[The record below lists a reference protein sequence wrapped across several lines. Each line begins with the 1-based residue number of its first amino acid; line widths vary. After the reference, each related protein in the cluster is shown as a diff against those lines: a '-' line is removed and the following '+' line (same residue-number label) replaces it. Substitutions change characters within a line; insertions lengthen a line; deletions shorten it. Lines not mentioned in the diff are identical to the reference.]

1 MLERVSAAGYG
12 RLGDVQ
18 PTGWGGA
25 VPYRGLILDFAGVMT
40 IPFRA
45 SIHAW
50 CVGQGLS
57 FDAWA
62 NAVSGHAAGRSLY
75 ADLELGRVSQAE
87 WNTATAMLLGVDPDD
102 LMGRVHAQVCA
113 EPSMVELARR
123 ARQAGLTVALLS
135 NSYGRDPYD
144 PYTATG
150 VWELFDHHVI
160 SEAEGIA
167 KPDPRIYAAT
177 LERMGLT
184 ADQCLFV
191 DDTAANL
198 LPAQTLGIDTVLADG
213 RDVARRVAALLDLP
227 PASCTPWP

>member
-1 MLERVSAAGYG
+1 MS
-12 RLGDVQ
+12 
-18 PTGWGGA
+18 
-25 VPYRGLILDFAGVMT
+25 YRGLILDFAGVMT

-50 CVGQGLS
+50 CTSHGLS

-75 ADLELGRVSQAE
+75 AGLELGRVSQTE
-87 WNTATAMLLGVDPDD
+87 WNTATAMLLGVDPDN
-102 LMGRVHAQVCA
+102 LMGRVHAQVRA
-113 EPSMVELARR
+113 EPSMVALARR
-123 ARQAGLTVALLS
+123 ARRAGLTVTLLS

-160 SEAEGIA
+160 SEAEGVA
-167 KPDPRIYAAT
+167 KPDPRIYEAT

-184 ADQCLFV
+184 AGQCLFV

-198 LPAQTLGIDTVLADG
+198 LPARMLGIDTVLADG
-213 RDVARRVAALLDLP
+213 PDTAQRVATLLDLP
-227 PASCTPWP
+227 PASSAPWP